1 MRDIEQIGSSKPDD
15 EFQCSMFNAESN
27 QQQED
32 LELYSIGQ
40 VKNVNR
46 HDPDQLFKKAKT
58 EEFGKGR
65 KFNGPNNHD
74 DFQDH
79 QRPNYYRA

>member
-15 EFQCSMFNAESN
+15 EFQCSVFNAESN

-46 HDPDQLFKKAKT
+46 HDPDQGFKKAKT
-58 EEFGKGR
+58 EEFGRGR
-65 KFNGPNNHD
+65 KFNDPNNYD
-74 DFQDH
+74 EF
-79 QRPNYYRA
+79 

>member
-15 EFQCSMFNAESN
+15 EFQCSVFNAESN

-46 HDPDQLFKKAKT
+46 HDPDQGFKKAKT
-58 EEFGKGR
+58 EEFGRGR
-65 KFNGPNNHD
+65 KFNDLNNYD
-74 DFQDH
+74 DH
-79 QRPNYYRA
+79 ERAPLMIRQY